1 MFILL
6 SFLSLFS
13 VASPSYGNLL
23 SVWFR
28 IVQRPSLHF
37 DLILFNQQYHF
48 PWFDDLWTGRHSSL
62 FIGPVWCHFS
72 NILAISECTIRN
84 ISFVRVKKSKTE
96 RERKS
101 RVQIL
106 QQRYWIEHW
115 EISATGK
122 IRVRSRC
129 FSIDSNIDYRQ
140 NRCLFQSPK

>member
-6 SFLSLFS
+6 SFLSLFF

-84 ISFVRVKKSKTE
+84 ISFGRVKRSKTE
-96 RERKS
+96 REKESCTNFTTTLLNWTLRNISYRENQGSKS
-101 RVQIL
+101 LLFYRL
-106 QQRYWIEHW
+106 QHW
-115 EISATGK
+115 
-122 IRVRSRC
+122 
-129 FSIDSNIDYRQ
+129 
-140 NRCLFQSPK
+140 L